1 MNMSKPLIYVVDDDD
16 TFRKSLQWLLESVGL
31 AVRAFANAAEFL
43 ENYVPGSPG
52 CLVLDIRMPGMS
64 GLQLQDQL
72 AGRGIGL
79 PVIFLTGHG
88 DVPMAVAA
96 VKKGALDFIQKPYND
111 QQLLDLVNS
120 ALKRDAELREQEAR
134 SHQIASLVASMTPR
148 ELEVMDAVVSGK
160 SNKII
165 AEELGVTI
173 KTVEAHRA
181 RVMEKMGAESLA
193 HLVHLVM
200 TARGARVAT

>member
-1 MNMSKPLIYVVDDDD
+1 MNMSKPLIYIVDDDD

-31 AVRAFANAAEFL
+31 AVRTFTNAAEFL

-64 GLQLQDQL
+64 GLQLQDLL

-120 ALKRDAELREQEAR
+120 ALKRDAELRASCSR
-134 SHQIASLVASMTPR
+134 SHQIASLVGSMTPR
-148 ELEVMDAVVSGK
+148 EREVMDAVVSGK

-200 TARGARVAT
+200 TARGARVTT

>member
-1 MNMSKPLIYVVDDDD
+1 MNMTKPLIYVVDDDD

-31 AVRAFANAAEFL
+31 AVRTFSNAAEFL
-43 ENYVPGSPG
+43 EAYVPGSPG

-72 AGRGIGL
+72 ASRGIGL

-111 QQLLDLVNS
+111 QQLLDLVNE
-120 ALKRDAELREQEAR
+120 ALKRDAELREREAR
-134 SHQIASLVASMTPR
+134 SHQIAGLVASMTPR
-148 ELEVMDAVVSGK
+148 EREVMDAVVSGK

-200 TARGARVAT
+200 TARGAGVTT

>member
-31 AVRAFANAAEFL
+31 AVKTFTTAGEFL
-43 ENYVPGSPG
+43 DGYVPGSPG

-72 AGRGIGL
+72 EERGIGL

-111 QQLLDLVNS
+111 QQLLDLVNE
-120 ALKRDAELREQEAR
+120 ALRRDADMREHEAR
-134 SHQIASLVASMTPR
+134 SQQIAGLVASMTPR
-148 ELEVMDAVVSGK
+148 EREVMDAVVSGK

-200 TARGARVAT
+200 TARGARVLT

>member
-1 MNMSKPLIYVVDDDD
+1 MSKSYIYVVDDDD
-16 TFRKSLQWLLESVGL
+16 TFRNSLQWLLESVGL
-31 AVRAFANAAEFL
+31 SVRTFATAAEFL
-43 ENYVPGSPG
+43 DAYAAGSPG

-72 AGRGIGL
+72 ASRGITM

-111 QQLLDLVNS
+111 QQLLDLVNA
-120 ALKRDAELREQEAR
+120 ALKRDVSQREQEAR
-134 SHQIASLVASMTPR
+134 SRQMAGMVASMTPR
-148 ELEVMDAVVSGK
+148 EREVMDAVVSGK
-160 SNKII
+160 SNKMI

-193 HLVHLVM
+193 HLVRLVM
-200 TARGARVAT
+200 AARGAQTLS

>member
-1 MNMSKPLIYVVDDDD
+1 MSKPLIYVVDDDD
-16 TFRKSLQWLLESVGL
+16 TFRSSLQWLLESVGL
-31 AVRAFANAAEFL
+31 AVRTFANAAEFL
-43 ENYVPGSPG
+43 DAYVPGAPG

-72 AGRGIGL
+72 ASRGIGI

-96 VKKGALDFIQKPYND
+96 VKKGALDFLQKPYND
-111 QQLLDLVNS
+111 QQLLDVVNA
-120 ALKRDAELREQEAR
+120 ALKRDVELREQEAR
-134 SHQIASLVASMTPR
+134 SRQIAGLVTSMTPR
-148 ELEVMDAVVSGK
+148 EREVMDAVVSGK
-160 SNKII
+160 SNKMI

-200 TARGARVAT
+200 AARGAHVVS

>member
-1 MNMSKPLIYVVDDDD
+1 MSKPFIYVVDDDD

-31 AVRAFANAAEFL
+31 AVKTFATAAEFI
-43 ENYVPGSPG
+43 EGYVPGSPG

-72 AGRGIGL
+72 ADRGIGM

-120 ALKRDAELREQEAR
+120 ALKLDAEMREQEAR
-134 SHQIASLVASMTPR
+134 SQQIAGLVASMTPR
-148 ELEVMDAVVSGK
+148 EREVMDAVVSGK
-160 SNKII
+160 SNKVI

-200 TARGARVAT
+200 AARGARVLS

>member
-1 MNMSKPLIYVVDDDD
+1 MTKPFIYVVDDDD

-31 AVRAFANAAEFL
+31 AVRTFATAAEFL
-43 ENYVPGSPG
+43 EGYVPGSPG

-72 AGRGIGL
+72 DSRGIGM

-111 QQLLDLVNS
+111 QQLLDLVNE
-120 ALKRDAELREQEAR
+120 ALKRDAEMREQEAR
-134 SHQIASLVASMTPR
+134 SQQIAGLVASMTPR
-148 ELEVMDAVVSGK
+148 EREVMEAVVSGK
-160 SNKII
+160 SNKVV

-200 TARGARVAT
+200 IARGARVVS

>member
-1 MNMSKPLIYVVDDDD
+1 
-16 TFRKSLQWLLESVGL
+16 
-31 AVRAFANAAEFL
+31 
-43 ENYVPGSPG
+43 
-52 CLVLDIRMPGMS
+52 MS
-64 GLQLQDQL
+64 GLQLQDLL

-134 SHQIASLVASMTPR
+134 SHQIASLVGSMTPR
-148 ELEVMDAVVSGK
+148 EREVMDAVVSGK

-181 RVMEKMGAESLA
+181 RVMEKMGADSLA

-200 TARGARVAT
+200 TARGARVTT

>member
-1 MNMSKPLIYVVDDDD
+1 MSEPLIYVVDDDD

-31 AVRAFANAAEFL
+31 GVKTFATANDFLDAF
-43 ENYVPGSPG
+43 VPGSPG

-72 AGRGIGL
+72 VARGIRL
-79 PVIFLTGHG
+79 PVIFVTGHG

-120 ALKRDAELREQEAR
+120 ALRRDTELREQDAR
-134 SHQIASLVASMTPR
+134 SEAVSGLISSMTPR
-148 ELEVMDAVVSGK
+148 EREVMDSVVAGK

-200 TARGARVAT
+200 TARGPKVAS

>member
-1 MNMSKPLIYVVDDDD
+1 MSKPFIYVVDDDD

-31 AVRAFANAAEFL
+31 AVRTFATAAEFL
-43 ENYVPGSPG
+43 EGYVPGSPG

-64 GLQLQDQL
+64 GLQLQNQL
-72 AGRGIGL
+72 ASRGIGM

-111 QQLLDLVNS
+111 QQLLDLVNF

-134 SHQIASLVASMTPR
+134 SQQIAGLVASMTPR
-148 ELEVMDAVVSGK
+148 EREVMEAVVSGK
-160 SNKII
+160 SNKIV

-193 HLVHLVM
+193 HLVHLAM
-200 TARGARVAT
+200 IARGAHVPS

>member
-1 MNMSKPLIYVVDDDD
+1 MNMTRPLIYVVDDDD

-31 AVRAFANAAEFL
+31 AVRTFSTAAEFL
-43 ENYVPGSPG
+43 EAYVPGSPG

-72 AGRGIGL
+72 ASRGIGL

-111 QQLLDLVNS
+111 QQLLDLVNE
-120 ALKRDAELREQEAR
+120 ALKRDAELREREAR
-134 SHQIASLVASMTPR
+134 SQQIAGLVASMTAR
-148 ELEVMDAVVSGK
+148 EREVMDAVVSGK

-200 TARGARVAT
+200 TARGAGVTT

>member
-1 MNMSKPLIYVVDDDD
+1 MSKSFIYVVDDDD

-31 AVRAFANAAEFL
+31 GVKTFTTAAEFL
-43 ENYVPGSPG
+43 EAYAPGSPG

-64 GLQLQDQL
+64 GLQLQDEL
-72 AGRGIGL
+72 AARGIRV

-96 VKKGALDFIQKPYND
+96 VKKGALDFLQKPYND

-120 ALKRDAELREQEAR
+120 ALRHDVELREQEAR
-134 SHQIASLVASMTPR
+134 SEQVAGLMASMTPR
-148 ELEVMDAVVSGK
+148 EREVMDAVVSGK
-160 SNKII
+160 SNKVI

-181 RVMEKMGAESLA
+181 RVMEKMGADSLA

-200 TARGARVAT
+200 SARAARVPS

>member
-1 MNMSKPLIYVVDDDD
+1 MSKQIIYVVDDDD

-31 AVRAFANAAEFL
+31 AVRTFATAAEFL
-43 ENYVPGSPG
+43 DGYVPGSPG

-72 AGRGIGL
+72 ASRGIGM

-96 VKKGALDFIQKPYND
+96 VKKGAVDFIQKPYND

-120 ALKRDAELREQEAR
+120 ALKRDIELREEEAR
-134 SHQIASLVASMTPR
+134 SRQVAGLVASMTPR
-148 ELEVMDAVVSGK
+148 EREVMDAVVSGK
-160 SNKII
+160 SNKMI
-165 AEELGVTI
+165 AEELGVSI

-200 TARGARVAT
+200 AGRGARVTS

>member
-1 MNMSKPLIYVVDDDD
+1 MSKQYIYVVDDDD

-31 AVRAFANAAEFL
+31 AVRTFANAAEFL
-43 ENYVPGSPG
+43 EAYVPGSPG
-52 CLVLDIRMPGMS
+52 CLVLDIRMPGIS

-72 AGRGIGL
+72 ASRGIGM

-96 VKKGALDFIQKPYND
+96 VKKGAVDFIQKPYND
-111 QQLLDLVNS
+111 QQLLDLVSS
-120 ALKRDAELREQEAR
+120 ALKRDVEVREQEAR
-134 SHQIASLVASMTPR
+134 SRQVASLVASMTPR
-148 ELEVMDAVVSGK
+148 EREVMDAVVSGK
-160 SNKII
+160 SNKMI

-200 TARGARVAT
+200 AARGARVMS

>member
-1 MNMSKPLIYVVDDDD
+1 MNMSKPLIYIVDDDD

-31 AVRAFANAAEFL
+31 AVRTFTNAAEFL
-43 ENYVPGSPG
+43 DNYVPGSPG

-64 GLQLQDQL
+64 GLQLQDLL

-134 SHQIASLVASMTPR
+134 SHQIASLVGSMTPR
-148 ELEVMDAVVSGK
+148 EREVMDAVVSGK

-200 TARGARVAT
+200 TARGARVTT